1 MRLDADV
8 LHVCVV
14 NRVGKSSSIFSKLC
28 FMLLLLAQHTRKR
41 NSALRC
47 THQTKYPL
55 RGKNIM
61 VSTWWLHTKWAQ
73 SYRALPYHAKV
84 LSFCS
89 MKGCDYTQ
97 TLRNGGPIIQEW
109 KQCFQCLDKK
119 GHKIQNKKW
128 LENHGELHTSDGP
141 LCIVFYFKLL
151 FIQHSRNMMMSMLKS
166 SLNLHFKKLAP
177 QSFDYS

>member
-73 SYRALPYHAKV
+73 TYRALPYHAKV
-84 LSFCS
+84 FSFCS
-89 MKGCDYTQ
+89 MKGYDYTQ

-109 KQCFQCLDKK
+109 KQCFQCLEKK

-128 LENHGELHTSDGP
+128 WTAYIRWASLYR
-141 LCIVFYFKLL
+141 VL
-151 FIQHSRNMMMSMLKS
+151 FQTFVHST
-166 SLNLHFKKLAP
+166 F
-177 QSFDYS
+177 